1 MYAVV
6 TAVVV
11 VVVCVGVL
19 SCRNSSVFVR
29 VCCTSAT
36 SGLVVSVVV
45 APMVTVTDIGVLMVF
60 VTGAFVI
67 VSCESVE
74 RLSSVTC
81 IMMGWEGFCLVVG
94 AMVSV

>member
-19 SCRNSSVFVR
+19 PCRNSSVFVR
-29 VCCTSAT
+29 ICCASAT

-45 APMVTVTDIGVLMVF
+45 VPMVTVIDIGVLMVL
-60 VTGAFVI
+60 VIGAFVI
-67 VSCESVE
+67 VSRESVE

>member
-1 MYAVV
+1 M
-6 TAVVV
+6 
-11 VVVCVGVL
+11 
-19 SCRNSSVFVR
+19 FVR
-29 VCCTSAT
+29 ICCASAT

-45 APMVTVTDIGVLMVF
+45 VPMVTVIDIGVLMVL
-60 VTGAFVI
+60 VIGAFVI
-67 VSCESVE
+67 VSRESVE

>member
-19 SCRNSSVFVR
+19 PCRNSPVFVR
-29 VCCTSAT
+29 ICCASAT

-45 APMVTVTDIGVLMVF
+45 VPMVTVIDIGVLMVL
-60 VTGAFVI
+60 VIGAFVI
-67 VSCESVE
+67 VSRESVE

>member
-19 SCRNSSVFVR
+19 PCRNSSVFVR
-29 VCCTSAT
+29 ICCVSAT

-45 APMVTVTDIGVLMVF
+45 VPMVTVIDIGVLMVL
-60 VTGAFVI
+60 VIGAFVI
-67 VSCESVE
+67 VSSV
-74 RLSSVTC
+74 V
-81 IMMGWEGFCLVVG
+81 
-94 AMVSV
+94 

>member
-19 SCRNSSVFVR
+19 PCRNSSVFVR
-29 VCCTSAT
+29 ICCASAT

-45 APMVTVTDIGVLMVF
+45 APMVTVIDIGVLMVL
-60 VTGAFVI
+60 VIGAFVI
-67 VSCESVE
+67 VSRESVE